1 MGMELR
7 HLRYFVAVGEELNFR
22 RAAKRLNISPPALS
36 KQIKDLEDDMAVKLL
51 DRDTRSARLTKAGEV
66 FLKDAHAILGKSQQ
80 AVIRARE
87 AHSGHRGELRIGS
100 AGIIS
105 SDFLPR
111 TLKTFR
117 TRYPEVDVTFV
128 DMFPAE
134 QLDALSEG
142 IIDIAFAY
150 GDEGGEL
157 GSLHSLCVIHSRYGL
172 AVSRQHPLAVR
183 ESISLSEISP
193 RGFICVGNG
202 GRSGHATAISRIF
215 YEEGI
220 HGAGHR
226 SINGFDS
233 LVTLLAA
240 DQGVSFLPEVLDL
253 RIQNIV
259 IIPIVA
265 EKASL
270 DFHMWAV
277 WKGDLVSNHTR
288 HFVELLE
295 EIAATS
301 LRT

>member
-1 MGMELR
+1 MELR

-36 KQIKDLEDDMAVKLL
+36 KQIKDLEEEMGVKLL
-51 DRDTRSARLTKAGEV
+51 DRDTKSARLTKAGEV
-66 FLKDAHAILGKSQQ
+66 FLKDALSILGKSEQ
-80 AVIRARE
+80 AVTRARQ

-111 TLKTFR
+111 TLKIFR
-117 TRYPEVDVTFV
+117 TRYPEVEVTFV
-128 DMFPAE
+128 EIFPAE

-157 GSLHSLCVIHSRYGL
+157 RPFHSLCVIHSRYGL
-172 AVSRQHPLAVR
+172 AVSLQHPLAERDV
-183 ESISLSEISP
+183 ISLSEISQ

-215 YEEGI
+215 SEEGI
-220 HGAGHR
+220 HGASHR

-253 RIQNIV
+253 RMQNIA

-277 WKGDLVSNHTR
+277 WKGDSASNHAR
-288 HFVELLE
+288 HFVGLLE
-295 EIAATS
+295 EKAATL